1 MRASRSNRWKTAA
14 TCRVPIGARRHER
27 LGHPCTARAGCCSLR
42 RDSEHPSP
50 EFLRLWAAM
59 SGCYPRPGGRV
70 DAASPPLAATCPT
83 LAARACAHVESHGPT
98 TCACCLRSARRGH
111 ACSLREGE
119 AFTPCAGWRG
129 VHATRSCELDS
140 GCSPS
145 GACDPCDLPV
155 QLQFCCRG
163 ESLCRD
169 VALVQNLSGGPRRWR
184 VCASSRRRRE
194 IHGYE
199 ASAFV

>member
-50 EFLRLWAAM
+50 EFLRLWAANVRLLPAAWRTGGRGQSS
-59 SGCYPRPGGRV
+59 SGCNLPNAGR
-70 DAASPPLAATCPT
+70 
-83 LAARACAHVESHGPT
+83 ARVRARRKSWTDHVRVLP
-98 TCACCLRSARRGH
+98 AVAPRGH